1 MALAPATTPTS
12 VAALAYHWIISAVTC
27 INYQKKMVLV
37 AVMEPPVLPKAKN
50 GEIATIIDITVK

>member
-1 MALAPATTPTS
+1 
-12 VAALAYHWIISAVTC
+12 
-27 INYQKKMVLV
+27 MVLV